1 MIQNIRSMLCAAIIV
16 SGFAVPASAN
26 KRIDDTF
33 DSSGVS
39 IRYTIEGRGEPVLLV
54 HGFRASGDLN
64 WRLPGVNKIL
74 AEHFRVITID
84 HRGHGKSGI
93 PADHRY
99 GVAMVGDVIGLMD
112 HLGLESAHMVGYSM
126 GGMIVNKL
134 TAMHPHRVRSAVIG
148 GMGWYEPDAN
158 ASEEGEPADHYE
170 RVARGFRELA
180 MSENEMKSMDVP
192 IVVLIGTEDY
202 LLRRV
207 ERWQSIE
214 PDLNVVYIEGANHN
228 GCIFK
233 PEFKSGILDFLKAQP
248 VGQ

>member
-1 MIQNIRSMLCAAIIV
+1 MIRIVQAALCAMIPAVV
-16 SGFAVPASAN
+16 SVIPASAN
-26 KRIDDTF
+26 ERIDDTF
-33 DSSGVS
+33 DSNGVT
-39 IRYTIEGRGEPVLLV
+39 IRYTVEGQGEPVMLV

-99 GVAMVGDVIGLMD
+99 GTAMVDDVVGLMD

-158 ASEEGEPADHYE
+158 AQDEGEPADQYE
-170 RVARGFRELA
+170 RVARGVRELA
-180 MSENEMKSMDVP
+180 MTESEMKSLEVP
-192 IVVLIGTEDY
+192 LVVLIGTEDY
-202 LLRRV
+202 LLQRV
-207 ERWQSIE
+207 ECWQSIE

-233 PEFKSGILDFLKAQP
+233 PEFKSGILDFLKTQTG
-248 VGQ
+248 GQ